1 MDQQK
6 RIENALAHLSLLSG
20 ALNIVQIPLDIR
32 GELHALLTALEAE
45 IALAPNREV
54 LHTMITATKLDLYK
68 KTENTDCFTQEQK
81 EHYRKVINFAADAI
95 ELCLDGDLF
104 IDRSNLHG
112 K

>member
-1 MDQQK
+1 MDQTK

-20 ALNIVQIPLDIR
+20 ALNIVQMPPVMR
-32 GELHALLTALEAE
+32 GELHALLTALGAE
-45 IALAPNREV
+45 IAMAPNREV

-81 EHYRKVINFAADAI
+81 EHYRKAINFAADAI

-104 IDRSNLHG
+104 IDWSNLQG